1 MRIRDIARIG
11 GFPCGEYNAVTDV
24 KGVRV
29 GHSTVIK
36 DGAGPV
42 EGIARTGVT
51 VVLPAGDIVENA
63 MYAGVF
69 SLNGNGELSGCHWIE
84 ESGLLTT
91 PIALTNTH
99 SLGIVR
105 DAMIDYYARLRKT
118 DGSSYWML
126 PVVGET
132 WDGWLSDIN
141 GMHVR
146 PEHLCAALD
155 SAASGPVAEGC
166 VGGGTGMI
174 LHEFKGGIGTSSRV
188 LPEELGGYT
197 VGVLIQGNYGK
208 REDLLINGVPV
219 GRHIP
224 TSRIPGK
231 EQALQPTPKEDGS
244 IIIVVATDAPLTPD
258 QCKRLA
264 RRAGLGLGRTGGLAF
279 DGSGDI
285 FIAFSTANRLG
296 SNAGGG
302 PREHTVRTL
311 SHGCMDP
318 LFRATHGRSHARG
331 HRQRPVRGDGHGRHP
346 RAAHVRAA
354 ARRGAR
360 DHAALRIPL
369 EAAAP
374 HPPQR
379 ARRPPCSPEKEW
391 ANVLKRLK
399 SQVFIVRQPSCRKK
413 DAPRMGSVPHE
424 QGVPYVEALFRHHG
438 RGPLRAE
445 PDRRQRLLG

>member
-1 MRIRDIARIG
+1 MRIRDIARID

-36 DGAGPV
+36 GRGRPV

-105 DAMIDYYARLRKT
+105 DAMIGYYARLRKT

-231 EQALQPTPKEDGS
+231 DKRSSPRPKRTARSSSSSPQTPRSPRTSASGWPAAPGS
-244 IIIVVATDAPLTPD
+244 
-258 QCKRLA
+258 
-264 RRAGLGLGRTGGLAF
+264 GLGRTGGLAF

-318 LFRATHGRSHARG
+318 PLQGHGRSHARG
-331 HRQRPVRGDGHGRHP
+331 HRQRHVRGNGHGRHP

-374 HPPQR
+374 HPRNGRGGPLV
-379 ARRPPCSPEKEW
+379 P
-391 ANVLKRLK
+391 LKRNG
-399 SQVFIVRQPSCRKK
+399 
-413 DAPRMGSVPHE
+413 RM
-424 QGVPYVEALFRHHG
+424 F
-438 RGPLRAE
+438 
-445 PDRRQRLLG
+445 

>member
-1 MRIRDIARIG
+1 MRIRDIARID

-244 IIIVVATDAPLTPD
+244 IIIVVAMASLVCPVVWMAIV
-258 QCKRLA
+258 KRLPTYVKEFLFHRQPAWQQRRGRPPGAYRAHPVA
-264 RRAGLGLGRTGGLAF
+264 RVH
-279 DGSGDI
+279 
-285 FIAFSTANRLG
+285 
-296 SNAGGG
+296 G
-302 PREHTVRTL
+302 P
-311 SHGCMDP
+311 P
-318 LFRATHGRSHARG
+318 LQSHGRSHARG

-369 EAAAP
+369 EAAPP

>member
-1 MRIRDIARIG
+1 
-11 GFPCGEYNAVTDV
+11 
-24 KGVRV
+24 
-29 GHSTVIK
+29 
-36 DGAGPV
+36 
-42 EGIARTGVT
+42 
-51 VVLPAGDIVENA
+51 

-105 DAMIDYYARLRKT
+105 DAMIGYYARLRKT

-296 SNAGGG
+296 SNAGGRPPG
-302 PREHTVRTL
+302 AYRAHL

-318 LFRATHGRSHARG
+318 LFRATVEATHEAI
-331 HRQRPVRGDGHGRHP
+331 VNALCAATDTDGILG
-346 RAAHVRAA
+346 AAHVRAA

>member
-1 MRIRDIARIG
+1 MRIRDIARID

-105 DAMIDYYARLRKT
+105 DAMIGYYARLRKT

-285 FIAFSTANRLG
+285 FIAFSTATRLG

-318 LFRATHGRSHARG
+318 LFRATVEATHEAIINALCAATDTDGILGRRMYAL
-331 HRQRPVRGDGHGRHP
+331 PLDEVRGIM
-346 RAAHVRAA
+346 
-354 ARRGAR
+354 RRYES
-360 DHAALRIPL
+360 L
-369 EAAAP
+369 
-374 HPPQR
+374 
-379 ARRPPCSPEKEW
+379 
-391 ANVLKRLK
+391 
-399 SQVFIVRQPSCRKK
+399 
-413 DAPRMGSVPHE
+413 
-424 QGVPYVEALFRHHG
+424 
-438 RGPLRAE
+438 
-445 PDRRQRLLG
+445 

>member
-1 MRIRDIARIG
+1 MRIRDIARID

-105 DAMIDYYARLRKT
+105 DAMIGYYARLRKT

-208 REDLLINGVPV
+208 REDSLINGVPV

-279 DGSGDI
+279 DGFGRH
-285 FIAFSTANRLG
+285 FHRLFHRQPAWQQRRG
-296 SNAGGG
+296 RPPGAYRAHPVARVHG
-302 PREHTVRTL
+302 P
-311 SHGCMDP
+311 P
-318 LFRATHGRSHARG
+318 LQGHGRSHARG
-331 HRQRPVRGDGHGRHP
+331 HRQRHVRGNGHGRHP

-369 EAAAP
+369 RGRRAASPATGAAAP
-374 HPPQR
+374 
-379 ARRPPCSPEKEW
+379 
-391 ANVLKRLK
+391 
-399 SQVFIVRQPSCRKK
+399 
-413 DAPRMGSVPHE
+413 
-424 QGVPYVEALFRHHG
+424 LF
-438 RGPLRAE
+438 P
-445 PDRRQRLLG
+445 

>member
-51 VVLPAGDIVENA
+51 VVLPAEDIVENA

-105 DAMIDYYARLRKT
+105 DAMIDYYARRQQT

-302 PREHTVRTL
+302 PREPTGRPL
-311 SHGCMDP
+311 SHGGMDT
-318 LFRATHGRSHARG
+318 LFWATVEATHEAIVNALCAATDTDGILGRRMYAL
-331 HRQRPVRGDGHGRHP
+331 PLDEVRGIM
-346 RAAHVRAA
+346 
-354 ARRGAR
+354 RRYES
-360 DHAALRIPL
+360 L
-369 EAAAP
+369 
-374 HPPQR
+374 
-379 ARRPPCSPEKEW
+379 
-391 ANVLKRLK
+391 
-399 SQVFIVRQPSCRKK
+399 
-413 DAPRMGSVPHE
+413 
-424 QGVPYVEALFRHHG
+424 
-438 RGPLRAE
+438 
-445 PDRRQRLLG
+445 

>member
-1 MRIRDIARIG
+1 MRIRDIARID

-318 LFRATHGRSHARG
+318 LFRATVEATHEAIVNALCAATDTDGILGRRIYARP
-331 HRQRPVRGDGHGRHP
+331 RDEVRGIM
-346 RAAHVRAA
+346 
-354 ARRGAR
+354 RRYES
-360 DHAALRIPL
+360 L
-369 EAAAP
+369 
-374 HPPQR
+374 
-379 ARRPPCSPEKEW
+379 
-391 ANVLKRLK
+391 
-399 SQVFIVRQPSCRKK
+399 
-413 DAPRMGSVPHE
+413 
-424 QGVPYVEALFRHHG
+424 
-438 RGPLRAE
+438 
-445 PDRRQRLLG
+445 

>member
-197 VGVLIQGNYGK
+197 VGVLI
-208 REDLLINGVPV
+208 
-219 GRHIP
+219 
-224 TSRIPGK
+224 
-231 EQALQPTPKEDGS
+231 
-244 IIIVVATDAPLTPD
+244 
-258 QCKRLA
+258 
-264 RRAGLGLGRTGGLAF
+264 
-279 DGSGDI
+279 
-285 FIAFSTANRLG
+285 
-296 SNAGGG
+296 
-302 PREHTVRTL
+302 
-311 SHGCMDP
+311 
-318 LFRATHGRSHARG
+318 
-331 HRQRPVRGDGHGRHP
+331 
-346 RAAHVRAA
+346 
-354 ARRGAR
+354 
-360 DHAALRIPL
+360 
-369 EAAAP
+369 
-374 HPPQR
+374 
-379 ARRPPCSPEKEW
+379 
-391 ANVLKRLK
+391 
-399 SQVFIVRQPSCRKK
+399 
-413 DAPRMGSVPHE
+413 
-424 QGVPYVEALFRHHG
+424 
-438 RGPLRAE
+438 
-445 PDRRQRLLG
+445 

>member
-1 MRIRDIARIG
+1 M
-11 GFPCGEYNAVTDV
+11 
-24 KGVRV
+24 

-36 DGAGPV
+36 NGAGPV

-105 DAMIDYYARLRKT
+105 DAMIDYYARRQQT

-155 SAASGPVAEGC
+155 SAASG
-166 VGGGTGMI
+166 GGGRLRRRGTGMI
-174 LHEFKGGIGTSSRV
+174 LHEFKGGIGTRLRV

-264 RRAGLGLGRTGGLAF
+264 AAPGSASGAPGASPSTDRETFSSPFPPPTGLAATP
-279 DGSGDI
+279 GAAPG
-285 FIAFSTANRLG
+285 AYRAHPVARVH
-296 SNAGGG
+296 G
-302 PREHTVRTL
+302 P
-311 SHGCMDP
+311 P
-318 LFRATHGRSHARG
+318 LQSHGRSYARG
-331 HRQRPVRGDGHGRHP
+331 HRQRHVRGDGHGRASS
-346 RAAHVRAA
+346 AAHVRAA

-360 DHAALRIPL
+360 DHAALRTL
-369 EAAAP
+369 
-374 HPPQR
+374 
-379 ARRPPCSPEKEW
+379 
-391 ANVLKRLK
+391 
-399 SQVFIVRQPSCRKK
+399 
-413 DAPRMGSVPHE
+413 
-424 QGVPYVEALFRHHG
+424 
-438 RGPLRAE
+438 
-445 PDRRQRLLG
+445 

>member
-1 MRIRDIARIG
+1 M
-11 GFPCGEYNAVTDV
+11 
-24 KGVRV
+24 
-29 GHSTVIK
+29 
-36 DGAGPV
+36 
-42 EGIARTGVT
+42 
-51 VVLPAGDIVENA
+51 
-63 MYAGVF
+63 
-69 SLNGNGELSGCHWIE
+69 
-84 ESGLLTT
+84 
-91 PIALTNTH
+91 
-99 SLGIVR
+99 
-105 DAMIDYYARLRKT
+105 
-118 DGSSYWML
+118 
-126 PVVGET
+126 
-132 WDGWLSDIN
+132 
-141 GMHVR
+141 
-146 PEHLCAALD
+146 
-155 SAASGPVAEGC
+155 
-166 VGGGTGMI
+166 
-174 LHEFKGGIGTSSRV
+174 

-285 FIAFSTANRLG
+285 SSPFPPPTGLQQRR
-296 SNAGGG
+296 GG

-318 LFRATHGRSHARG
+318 LFRATVEATHEAI
-331 HRQRPVRGDGHGRHP
+331 VNALCAATDTGRHP

-413 DAPRMGSVPHE
+413 DAPRMGMRP
-424 QGVPYVEALFRHHG
+424 P
-438 RGPLRAE
+438 
-445 PDRRQRLLG
+445 

>member
-1 MRIRDIARIG
+1 MQIYEELVARGLIAQVTNEEEIKKLVNEGKAVFYIG
-11 GFPCGEYNAVTDV
+11 FDPTADSLH
-24 KGVRV
+24 V
-29 GHSTVIK
+29 GHFMALCLMK
-36 DGAGPV
+36 RLQMAG
-42 EGIARTGVT
+42 
-51 VVLPAGDIVENA
+51 NK
-63 MYAGVF
+63 
-69 SLNGNGELSGCHWIE
+69 
-84 ESGLLTT
+84 
-91 PIALTNTH
+91 PIAL
-99 SLGIVR
+99 L
-105 DAMIDYYARLRKT
+105 
-118 DGSSYWML
+118 
-126 PVVGET
+126 
-132 WDGWLSDIN
+132 
-141 GMHVR
+141 
-146 PEHLCAALD
+146 
-155 SAASGPVAEGC
+155 
-166 VGGGTGMI
+166 GGGTGMI

-318 LFRATHGRSHARG
+318 LFRATVEATHEAIINALCAATDTDGILGRRMYAL
-331 HRQRPVRGDGHGRHP
+331 PLDEVRGIM
-346 RAAHVRAA
+346 
-354 ARRGAR
+354 RRYES
-360 DHAALRIPL
+360 L
-369 EAAAP
+369 
-374 HPPQR
+374 
-379 ARRPPCSPEKEW
+379 
-391 ANVLKRLK
+391 
-399 SQVFIVRQPSCRKK
+399 
-413 DAPRMGSVPHE
+413 
-424 QGVPYVEALFRHHG
+424 
-438 RGPLRAE
+438 
-445 PDRRQRLLG
+445 

>member
-1 MRIRDIARIG
+1 
-11 GFPCGEYNAVTDV
+11 
-24 KGVRV
+24 
-29 GHSTVIK
+29 
-36 DGAGPV
+36 
-42 EGIARTGVT
+42 
-51 VVLPAGDIVENA
+51 

-105 DAMIDYYARLRKT
+105 DAMIDYYARRQQT

-264 RRAGLGLGRTGGLAF
+264 RRAGR
-279 DGSGDI
+279 
-285 FIAFSTANRLG
+285 
-296 SNAGGG
+296 G

-318 LFRATHGRSHARG
+318 LFRATVEATHEAIVNALCAATDTDGILGRRMYAL
-331 HRQRPVRGDGHGRHP
+331 PLDEVRGIM
-346 RAAHVRAA
+346 
-354 ARRGAR
+354 RRYES
-360 DHAALRIPL
+360 L
-369 EAAAP
+369 
-374 HPPQR
+374 
-379 ARRPPCSPEKEW
+379 
-391 ANVLKRLK
+391 
-399 SQVFIVRQPSCRKK
+399 
-413 DAPRMGSVPHE
+413 
-424 QGVPYVEALFRHHG
+424 
-438 RGPLRAE
+438 
-445 PDRRQRLLG
+445 